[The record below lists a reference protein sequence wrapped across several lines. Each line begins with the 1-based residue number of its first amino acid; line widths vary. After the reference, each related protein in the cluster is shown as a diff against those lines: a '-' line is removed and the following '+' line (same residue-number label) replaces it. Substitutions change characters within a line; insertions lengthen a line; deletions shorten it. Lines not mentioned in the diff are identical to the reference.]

1 MKYNTLF
8 FDIDNTLLD
17 FSSSE
22 RKAIRR
28 VMDMNG
34 IPATDENAAL
44 YSEINRKYWE
54 AFERGEIERE
64 AIFTGRF
71 NELVERLGT
80 SADPEKL
87 SADYFV
93 CLSEGHDVIPG
104 AEDILRWVRER
115 GIRVYAATN
124 GVAQTQ
130 YKRIGESGLEG
141 YFSGIFISEEIG
153 AKKPEKAFFDYII
166 SRVPDCNKNRVLV
179 IGDSPSSD
187 ILGGINAGL
196 STCLYNP
203 NGVACNIKPT
213 YEISRLD
220 ELKSILM

>member
-71 NELVERLGT
+71 NELVKRLRV
-80 SADPEKL
+80 SSDPEKL
-87 SADYFV
+87 SAEYFV

-153 AKKPEKAFFDYII
+153 AKKPEKAFFDYVIL
-166 SRVPDCNKNRVLV
+166 SRPTKY
-179 IGDSPSSD
+179 P
-187 ILGGINAGL
+187 GL
-196 STCLYNP
+196 MS
-203 NGVACNIKPT
+203 
-213 YEISRLD
+213 
-220 ELKSILM
+220 